1 MTKSEREIYEL
12 RLDNLDRVL
21 ASMTTEL
28 STYKEVI
35 SAVRKMRKAQKE
47 ADQAYAEADDSSLVL
62 IYEKKKESHEQEVDA
77 YLDRLKRFL

>member
-28 STYKEVI
+28 SIYKQVI
-35 SAVRKMRKAQKE
+35 SAVRKMREAQKQWGDGDPFDCTEIELAKKMCE
-47 ADQAYAEADDSSLVL
+47 A
-62 IYEKKKESHEQEVDA
+62 EKEVDE
-77 YLDRLKRFL
+77 YLKKMKE

>member
-47 ADQAYAEADDSSLVL
+47 ADRAMAESDDYSEALVYVNKAEEL
-62 IYEKKKESHEQEVDA
+62 ENEVDQ
-77 YLDRLKRFL
+77 YLNNKDL

>member
-35 SAVRKMRKAQKE
+35 SAVRKMRQAQKE
-47 ADQAYAEADDSSLVL
+47 ADRAMAESDDYSEALVYVNKAEEL
-62 IYEKKKESHEQEVDA
+62 ENEVDQ
-77 YLDRLKRFL
+77 YLNNKDL

>member
-28 STYKEVI
+28 STYKKVI

-47 ADQAYAEADDSSLVL
+47 ADRAMAESDDYSEALVYVNKAEEL
-62 IYEKKKESHEQEVDA
+62 ENEVDQ
-77 YLDRLKRFL
+77 YLNNKDL